1 MRRPEIAMGRDL
13 SGAQTTL
20 RERICMNAA
29 AVYAR
34 ASVRVRA
41 SFRESSWIVG
51 ETLFPF
57 LAMSAFV
64 FVYRGLHAPREY
76 EGFVVLGGAMI
87 AYWNNVI
94 WGMASQFFWEKE
106 QGQLQLYLI
115 TPVSRMSILLG
126 MALGGIAMTT
136 TRAAVILIG
145 GMLLFHVSL
154 PLSRALPAFGL
165 FVLTLGAAYSLG
177 MILSSLFLL
186 WGREVWHTATLLQ
199 EPIYLFSGFYFP
211 VSAMGVAI
219 GIAGSIL
226 PVTLGLDGIRQ
237 VFYGPAAHGLLPL
250 RWIPPIQIAL
260 TLVFVTLARVSLL
273 AMENLGKREGRL
285 TLKGD

>member
-1 MRRPEIAMGRDL
+1 
-13 SGAQTTL
+13 
-20 RERICMNAA
+20 MNAA
-29 AVYAR
+29 AITAR
-34 ASVRVRA
+34 ASVRVKA
-41 SFRESSWIVG
+41 SFRERSWLVG

-57 LAMSAFV
+57 LTMSAFV
-64 FVYRGLHAPREY
+64 LVYRGLNAPREY

-94 WGMASQFFWEKE
+94 WGMASQFFWERE

-126 MALGGIAMTT
+126 MALGGIVMTT
-136 TRAAVILIG
+136 TRAAAILIG
-145 GMLLFHVSL
+145 GILLFHVEL

-186 WGREVWHTATLLQ
+186 WGREVWHTATILQ

-211 VSAMGVAI
+211 VSAMGVVIA
-219 GIAGSIL
+219 IAGSLL

-250 RWIPPIQIAL
+250 PWIPPIQIAL
-260 TLVFVTLARVSLL
+260 TAVFLYIAGVALRF
-273 AMENLGKREGRL
+273 MEELGKHEGRL
-285 TLKGD
+285 TVRGD

>member
-1 MRRPEIAMGRDL
+1 MGRDL
-13 SGAQTTL
+13 AGTETTI
-20 RERICMNAA
+20 RARIRMNAA
-29 AVYAR
+29 AVFAR

-64 FVYRGLHAPREY
+64 FVYRGLHAPPEY

-211 VSAMGVAI
+211 VSAMGIVI

-237 VFYGPAAHGLLPL
+237 IFYGPAAHGLLPL

>member
-1 MRRPEIAMGRDL
+1 MAPEWQAP
-13 SGAQTTL
+13 GATL
-20 RERICMNAA
+20 GQRLRMNLA

-34 ASVRVRA
+34 GSVRVKA
-41 SFRESSWIVG
+41 SFRERSWLIG

-64 FVYRGLHAPREY
+64 LVYRGLQAPREY

-94 WGMASQFFWEKE
+94 WGMASQFFWERE

-115 TPVSRMSILLG
+115 TPVSRMSILIG

-136 TRAAVILIG
+136 TRAVAILTG
-145 GMLLFHVSL
+145 GILLYHVSF
-154 PLSRALPAFGL
+154 PLSRVLPALVL

-186 WGREVWHTATLLQ
+186 WGREVWHTAAILQ
-199 EPIYLFSGFYFP
+199 EPVYLLSGFYFP
-211 VSAMGVAI
+211 VSAMGLVVAV
-219 GIAGSIL
+219 AGSIL

-260 TLVFVTLARVSLL
+260 TLFFLYIARRMLAY
-273 AMENLGKREGRL
+273 MENLGKHEGRL
-285 TLKGD
+285 TVRGD

>member
-1 MRRPEIAMGRDL
+1 MNRDAA
-13 SGAQTTL
+13 GASAARL
-20 RERICMNAA
+20 RLRMNAA
-29 AVYAR
+29 AVFAR

-41 SFRESSWIVG
+41 SFRESSWVVG

-64 FVYRGLHAPREY
+64 LVYRGLRAPREY

-115 TPVSRMSILLG
+115 SPVSRMSILLG
-126 MALGGIAMTT
+126 MALGGIVMTT
-136 TRAAVILIG
+136 TRAAAILIG

-199 EPIYLFSGFYFP
+199 EPVYLFSGFYFP
-211 VSAMGVAI
+211 VSAMGIAI

-250 RWIPPIQIAL
+250 GWIPPIQIAL
-260 TLVFVTLARVSLL
+260 TLVFVHLARVSLL

>member
-20 RERICMNAA
+20 RERIRMNAA

-41 SFRESSWIVG
+41 SFRESSWLVG

-64 FVYRGLHAPREY
+64 LVYRGLHAPREY
-76 EGFVVLGGAMI
+76 EAFVVLGGAMI

-126 MALGGIAMTT
+126 MALGGIVMTT
-136 TRAAVILIG
+136 SRAVVILAG
-145 GMLLFHVSL
+145 GVLLFHVPL
-154 PLSRALPAFGL
+154 PLDRALPAFGL
-165 FVLTLGAAYSLG
+165 FLLTLGAVYSLG

-186 WGREVWHTATLLQ
+186 WGREAWYTATLFQ
-199 EPIYLFSGFYFP
+199 EPIHLVSGFYFP
-211 VSAMGVAI
+211 VR
-219 GIAGSIL
+219 
-226 PVTLGLDGIRQ
+226 TLGTIG
-237 VFYGPAAHGLLPL
+237 AGL
-250 RWIPPIQIAL
+250 
-260 TLVFVTLARVSLL
+260 
-273 AMENLGKREGRL
+273 
-285 TLKGD
+285 

>member
-1 MRRPEIAMGRDL
+1 MAPDPGVLDP
-13 SGAQTTL
+13 GL
-20 RERICMNAA
+20 RQKLGMNLE

-34 ASVRVRA
+34 ASVRVKA
-41 SFRESSWIVG
+41 SFRETSWVIG
-51 ETLFPF
+51 ETIFPF

-64 FVYRGLHAPREY
+64 LVYRGLHAPREY

-94 WGMASQFFWEKE
+94 WGMASQFLWERE

-115 TPVSRMSILLG
+115 TPVSRMSILIG

-136 TRAAVILIG
+136 TRAVAILTG
-145 GMLLFHVSL
+145 GILLYHVSF
-154 PLSRALPAFGL
+154 PLSRVLPALGL

-186 WGREVWHTATLLQ
+186 WGREVWHTAAILQ
-199 EPIYLFSGFYFP
+199 EPVYLLSGFYFP
-211 VSAMGVAI
+211 VSAMGLVVAV
-219 GIAGSIL
+219 AGSIL

-237 VFYGPAAHGLLPL
+237 VFYGLP
-250 RWIPPIQIAL
+250 RTASSRFPGSRRSRSRSRSSSSTSRGGCSRTWR
-260 TLVFVTLARVSLL
+260 TWESTR
-273 AMENLGKREGRL
+273 
-285 TLKGD
+285 GDSR

>member
-1 MRRPEIAMGRDL
+1 MAPDPGVLDP
-13 SGAQTTL
+13 GL
-20 RERICMNAA
+20 RQKLGMNLA

-34 ASVRVRA
+34 ASVRVKA
-41 SFRESSWIVG
+41 SFRETSWVIG
-51 ETLFPF
+51 ETIFPF

-64 FVYRGLHAPREY
+64 LVYRGLRAPREY

-94 WGMASQFFWEKE
+94 WGMASQFFWERE

-115 TPVSRMSILLG
+115 TPVSRMSILIG

-136 TRAAVILIG
+136 TRAVAILTG
-145 GMLLFHVSL
+145 GILLYHVSF
-154 PLSRALPAFGL
+154 PLSRVLPALGL

-186 WGREVWHTATLLQ
+186 WGREVWHTAAILQ
-199 EPIYLFSGFYFP
+199 EPVYLLSGFYFP
-211 VSAMGVAI
+211 VSAMGLVVAV
-219 GIAGSIL
+219 AGSIL

-260 TLVFVTLARVSLL
+260 TLFFLYIARRMLAY
-273 AMENLGKREGRL
+273 MENLGKHEGRL
-285 TLKGD
+285 TVRGD

>member
-1 MRRPEIAMGRDL
+1 MAPDPGVLDPGWRQKLG
-13 SGAQTTL
+13 
-20 RERICMNAA
+20 MNLA
-29 AVYAR
+29 AVWAR
-34 ASVRVRA
+34 ASVRVKA
-41 SFRESSWIVG
+41 SFRESSWVIG
-51 ETLFPF
+51 ETVFPF

-64 FVYRGLHAPREY
+64 LVYRGLHAPREY

-94 WGMASQFFWEKE
+94 WGMASQFFWERE

-136 TRAAVILIG
+136 TRAVAILTG
-145 GMLLFHVSL
+145 GILLYHVSF
-154 PLSRALPAFGL
+154 PLSRVLPALGL

-186 WGREVWHTATLLQ
+186 WGREVWHTAAILQ
-199 EPIYLFSGFYFP
+199 EPIYLLSGFYFP
-211 VSAMGVAI
+211 VSAMGLVVAV
-219 GIAGSIL
+219 AGSIL

-250 RWIPPIQIAL
+250 AWIPPLQIAL
-260 TLVFVTLARVSLL
+260 TLFFLSIARVML
-273 AMENLGKREGRL
+273 AYMENLGKNEGRL
-285 TLKGD
+285 TVRGD

>member
-1 MRRPEIAMGRDL
+1 MVVEE
-13 SGAQTTL
+13 L
-20 RERICMNAA
+20 RMNLA
-29 AVYAR
+29 AVFAR
-34 ASVRVRA
+34 ASVRVKA
-41 SFRESSWIVG
+41 SFRESSWIIG
-51 ETLFPF
+51 ETVFPF

-64 FVYRGLHAPREY
+64 LVYRGLHAPKEY

-94 WGMASQFFWEKE
+94 WGMASQFFWERE

-136 TRAAVILIG
+136 TRALAILIG
-145 GMLLFHVSL
+145 GMLLFHVEL
-154 PLSRALPAFGL
+154 PLDRALPALGL

-186 WGREVWHTATLLQ
+186 WGREVWHTATILQ

-211 VSAMGVAI
+211 VSAMGTTVAI
-219 GIAGSIL
+219 LGSIL

-237 VFYGPAAHGLLPL
+237 IFYGKAAHGLLPL
-250 RWIPPIQIAL
+250 VWIPPIQIAL
-260 TLVFVTLARVSLL
+260 TALFLTIASVMLRY
-273 AMENLGKREGRL
+273 MENLGKHEGRL
-285 TLKGD
+285 TVRGD

>member
-1 MRRPEIAMGRDL
+1 VL
-13 SGAQTTL
+13 
-20 RERICMNAA
+20 
-29 AVYAR
+29 AR
-34 ASVRVRA
+34 ANAREKA
-41 SFRESSWIVG
+41 TFRESSWVIG
-51 ETLFPF
+51 ETVFPF
-57 LAMSAFV
+57 LSMSAFV
-64 FVYRGLHAPREY
+64 LVYRGLNAPREY

-94 WGMASQFFWEKE
+94 WGMASQFFWERE

-136 TRAAVILIG
+136 TRAVAILAG
-145 GMLLFHVSL
+145 GILLFHVEL

-165 FVLTLGAAYSLG
+165 FLLTLGAAYSLG

-186 WGREVWHTATLLQ
+186 WGREVWHTATILQ

-211 VSAMGVAI
+211 VSAMGLGIA
-219 GIAGSIL
+219 IAGSLL

-237 VFYGPAAHGLLPL
+237 IFYGPAAHGLLP
-250 RWIPPIQIAL
+250 PIQIAL
-260 TLVFVTLARVSLL
+260 TLLFLSLASVALRY
-273 AMENLGKREGRL
+273 MENLGKREGRL
-285 TLKGD
+285 TVRGD

>member
-1 MRRPEIAMGRDL
+1 MAPDP
-13 SGAQTTL
+13 GALDPGL
-20 RERICMNAA
+20 RQKLGMNLA

-34 ASVRVRA
+34 ASVRVKA
-41 SFRESSWIVG
+41 SFRETSWVIG
-51 ETLFPF
+51 ETIFPF

-64 FVYRGLHAPREY
+64 LVYRGLRAPREY

-94 WGMASQFFWEKE
+94 WGMASQFFWERE

-115 TPVSRMSILLG
+115 TPVSRMSILIG

-136 TRAAVILIG
+136 TRAVAILTG
-145 GMLLFHVSL
+145 GILLYHVSF
-154 PLSRALPAFGL
+154 PLSRVLPALGL

-186 WGREVWHTATLLQ
+186 WGREVWHTAAILQ
-199 EPIYLFSGFYFP
+199 EPVYLLSGFYFP
-211 VSAMGVAI
+211 VSAMGLVVAV
-219 GIAGSIL
+219 AGSIL

-250 RWIPPIQIAL
+250 PWIPPIQIAL
-260 TLVFVTLARVSLL
+260 TLVFLFIARRMLAY
-273 AMENLGKREGRL
+273 MENLGKHEGRL
-285 TLKGD
+285 TVRGD

>member
-1 MRRPEIAMGRDL
+1 MAPDPGVLDP
-13 SGAQTTL
+13 GL
-20 RERICMNAA
+20 RQKLGMNLA

-34 ASVRVRA
+34 ASVRVKA
-41 SFRESSWIVG
+41 SFRETSWVIG
-51 ETLFPF
+51 ETIFPF

-64 FVYRGLHAPREY
+64 LVYRGLHAPREY

-94 WGMASQFFWEKE
+94 WGMASQFFWERE

-115 TPVSRMSILLG
+115 TPVSRMSILIG

-136 TRAAVILIG
+136 TRAVAILTG
-145 GMLLFHVSL
+145 GILLYHVSF
-154 PLSRALPAFGL
+154 PLSRVLPALGL

-186 WGREVWHTATLLQ
+186 WGREVWHTAAILQ
-199 EPIYLFSGFYFP
+199 EPVYLLSGFYFP
-211 VSAMGVAI
+211 VSAMGLVVAV
-219 GIAGSIL
+219 AGSIL

-250 RWIPPIQIAL
+250 PWIPPIQIAL
-260 TLVFVTLARVSLL
+260 TLFFLFIARRMLAY
-273 AMENLGKREGRL
+273 MENLGKHEGRL
-285 TLKGD
+285 TVRGD

>member
-1 MRRPEIAMGRDL
+1 MEADA
-13 SGAQTTL
+13 GALELL
-20 RERICMNAA
+20 RMNLA

-34 ASVRVRA
+34 ASVRVKA
-41 SFRESSWIVG
+41 SFRETSWVVG
-51 ETLFPF
+51 ETIFPF

-64 FVYRGLHAPREY
+64 LVYRGLHAPREY

-94 WGMASQFFWEKE
+94 WGMASQFFWERE

-115 TPVSRMSILLG
+115 TPVSRMSILIG

-136 TRAAVILIG
+136 TRALAILIG
-145 GMLLFHVSL
+145 GILLFHVDL

-165 FVLTLGAAYSLG
+165 FLLTLGAAYSLG

-186 WGREVWHTATLLQ
+186 WGREVWHTATILQ
-199 EPIYLFSGFYFP
+199 EPIYLLSGFYFP
-211 VSAMGVAI
+211 VSAMGAAI
-219 GIAGSIL
+219 AIAGSIL

-237 VFYGPAAHGLLPL
+237 IFYGQAAHGFLPL
-250 RWIPPIQIAL
+250 VWIPPIQIAL
-260 TLVFVTLARVSLL
+260 TLFFLFIASVMLRH
-273 AMENLGKREGRL
+273 MENLGKHEGRL
-285 TLKGD
+285 TVRGD